1 MNGCLTETMKTPSSA
16 PRTSAES
23 KSQRRS
29 PRVRAVPA
37 VTRAIAILRL
47 LGNSATPLGLK
58 AIAQSLD
65 LVPSTCLHILRALIE
80 EKLVKVNAYSK
91 RYSLDLGMLP
101 LARAV
106 LENSSFAT
114 LVQPELDRLSKQYG
128 LTAIGVE
135 MLGLEYMIV
144 VALSRSPARLGLHVV
159 VGSRFPALISASGRC
174 VAAFGHHPWSHVAQ
188 RFRSLRWDN
197 APKLGVWRKEVES
210 VKRNGYSIDRS
221 NYINGVTII
230 AAPVLDANQHMA
242 QGIVLLG
249 LAEQINK
256 SAAIAIAQD
265 LRAAAQTVA
274 MQLFSH

>member
-1 MNGCLTETMKTPSSA
+1 M
-16 PRTSAES
+16 
-23 KSQRRS
+23 
-29 PRVRAVPA
+29 
-37 VTRAIAILRL
+37 
-47 LGNSATPLGLK
+47 
-58 AIAQSLD
+58 
-65 LVPSTCLHILRALIE
+65 
-80 EKLVKVNAYSK
+80 NAYSK

-174 VAAFGHHPWSHVAQ
+174 VAAFGHHPWSHVAR

-197 APKLGVWRKEVES
+197 APRLGVWRKEVES
-210 VKRNGYSIDRS
+210 VKRNGYSIDRG
-221 NYINGVTII
+221 NYINGVAII
-230 AAPVLDANQHMA
+230 AVPVLDTNRRMSQCV
-242 QGIVLLG
+242 VLLG
-249 LAEQINK
+249 LAEQINN
-256 SAAIAIAQD
+256 SAAISMAQD
-265 LRAAAQTVA
+265 MRTAAETVA
-274 MQLFSH
+274 KQMYSH

>member
-1 MNGCLTETMKTPSSA
+1 MKASTSTPKSV
-16 PRTSAES
+16 AED
-23 KSQRRS
+23 KSQDRS

-47 LGNSATPLGLK
+47 LGNSASPLGLK
-58 AIAQSLD
+58 AIAQALD
-65 LVPSTCLHILRALIE
+65 LVPSTCLHILRALIQ

-106 LENSSFAT
+106 LETSSFAA
-114 LVQPELDRLSKQYG
+114 LVQPALDRLSKQYG

-135 MLGLEYMIV
+135 MLGLEHMIV

-174 VAAFGHHPWSHVAQ
+174 VAAFGNHPWNDVAQ

-197 APKLGVWRKEVES
+197 APKLDVWRKEVES
-210 VKRNGYSIDRS
+210 AKQKGYSIDRS
-221 NYINGVTII
+221 NYINGVAII
-230 AAPVLDANQHMA
+230 AVPVLDANQHMA

-249 LAEQINK
+249 LAEQINN

-265 LRAAAQTVA
+265 MRTAAATVA
-274 MQLFSH
+274 SQLFSH

>member
-1 MNGCLTETMKTPSSA
+1 M
-16 PRTSAES
+16 
-23 KSQRRS
+23 
-29 PRVRAVPA
+29 V
-37 VTRAIAILRL
+37 
-47 LGNSATPLGLK
+47 
-58 AIAQSLD
+58 
-65 LVPSTCLHILRALIE
+65 
-80 EKLVKVNAYSK
+80 
-91 RYSLDLGMLP
+91 
-101 LARAV
+101 
-106 LENSSFAT
+106 
-114 LVQPELDRLSKQYG
+114 
-128 LTAIGVE
+128 
-135 MLGLEYMIV
+135 V
-144 VALSRSPARLGLHVV
+144 VALSRHRLCWAMSMWVA
-159 VGSRFPALISASGRC
+159 GSRTDQRIGRC
-174 VAAFGHHPWSHVAQ
+174 VAAFGNHPWKKIEQ

>member
-1 MNGCLTETMKTPSSA
+1 MNGSSTEEMNASASPSK
-16 PRTSAES
+16 TSAEGEARS
-23 KSQRRS
+23 RS

-47 LGNSATPLGLK
+47 LGNSDSPLGLK
-58 AIAQSLD
+58 AIAQALD

-80 EKLVKVNAYSK
+80 EKLVKVNAHSK

-106 LENSSFAT
+106 LQTSSFAT

-135 MLGLEYMIV
+135 MLGLEHMMV
-144 VALSRSPARLGLHVV
+144 VALSSSPARLGLHVV

-174 VAAFGHHPWSHVAQ
+174 VAAFGNHPWSDIAQ

-197 APKLGVWRKEVES
+197 APKLDLWRKEVAS
-210 VKRNGYSIDRS
+210 AKAKGYSIDRS
-221 NYINGVTII
+221 NYINGVAII
-230 AAPVLDANQHMA
+230 AVPVLDANQHMS

-249 LAEQINK
+249 LAEQINN
-256 SAAIAIAQD
+256 SAAISIAQD
-265 LRAAAQTVA
+265 MRTSAQTVA
-274 MQLFSH
+274 KQMFSR